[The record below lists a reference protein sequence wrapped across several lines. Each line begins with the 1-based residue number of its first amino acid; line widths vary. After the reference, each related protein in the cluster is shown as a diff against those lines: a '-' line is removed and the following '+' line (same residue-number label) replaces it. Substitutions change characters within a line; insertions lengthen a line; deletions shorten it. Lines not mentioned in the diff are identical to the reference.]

1 MDLCNIDLKHGLKI
15 TVSSHKS
22 NYQSMEDEGR
32 GVQVFY
38 AERRF
43 GSEPRIVQLRSLNTD
58 DVNFC
63 TRSHPYQREASRT
76 SGPG

>member
-32 GVQVFY
+32 GVQV
-38 AERRF
+38 
-43 GSEPRIVQLRSLNTD
+43 V
-58 DVNFC
+58 
-63 TRSHPYQREASRT
+63 
-76 SGPG
+76 

>member
-1 MDLCNIDLKHGLKI
+1 MYLCNIDLKQGLKI

-22 NYQSMEDEGR
+22 NYKSMENEGR
-32 GVQVFY
+32 GVQVVY
-38 AERRF
+38 VERRF

-58 DVNFC
+58 NVNFC
-63 TRSHPYQREASRT
+63 TWSRPYQREASRP